1 MTRNELKAIE
11 ARVAD
16 GFTHVGD
23 NRILLARITELEA
36 ENKRILGSHDAYAD
50 KYEDELLD
58 RKSAE
63 ALADDLENQ
72 IAELTLGMDDA
83 EAALERALADG
94 AAMRAA
100 LEKAAVLD
108 VGRPIPRGGYEA
120 ALVEGI
126 VRGQDEARD
135 YVKAIVAKALTD
147 HPGDKLLAELAD
159 LRDAEDELAAWQ
171 KRCGAPLP
179 PATPPEKE

>member
-1 MTRNELKAIE
+1 MTNDKLKAIE

-63 ALADDLENQ
+63 LTLRMDEAEELRKMGVEPPTKALA
-72 IAELTLGMDDA
+72 LTARARQVISGDGSRIMDVVK
-83 EAALERALADG
+83 AALEWRNDPVRVTGLEDAKRLDPPTRRERELLEALDRLDG
-94 AAMRAA
+94 K
-100 LEKAAVLD
+100 E
-108 VGRPIPRGGYEA
+108 P
-120 ALVEGI
+120 
-126 VRGQDEARD
+126 
-135 YVKAIVAKALTD
+135 
-147 HPGDKLLAELAD
+147 
-159 LRDAEDELAAWQ
+159 
-171 KRCGAPLP
+171 AP
-179 PATPPEKE
+179 

>member
-1 MTRNELKAIE
+1 MTRDELKAIE
-11 ARVAD
+11 ERVAD

-72 IAELTLGMDDA
+72 IAELTLRMDEA
-83 EAALERALADG
+83 EELRKMGVEPPTKALALTARARQVISGDG
-94 AAMRAA
+94 SRIMDVV
-100 LEKAAVLD
+100 KAVLEWRND
-108 VGRPIPRGGYEA
+108 PVRVTGLEDAKRLDPPTRRERELLEA
-120 ALVEGI
+120 LDRLDGKE
-126 VRGQDEARD
+126 
-135 YVKAIVAKALTD
+135 
-147 HPGDKLLAELAD
+147 P
-159 LRDAEDELAAWQ
+159 
-171 KRCGAPLP
+171 
-179 PATPPEKE
+179 TP

>member
-1 MTRNELKAIE
+1 MIDRPTKEWCMKAAELE
-11 ARVAD
+11 RGEDPTTGAD
-16 GFTHVGD
+16 PEQVIAHQSESLSLCT
-23 NRILLARITELEA
+23 ARITEL
-36 ENKRILGSHDAYAD
+36 
-50 KYEDELLD
+50 
-58 RKSAE
+58 
-63 ALADDLENQ
+63 
-72 IAELTLGMDDA
+72 

-135 YVKAIVAKALTD
+135 YVKAIVAKALTE
-147 HPGDKLLAELAD
+147 HPGDGSRIMDVVRRNLEAIQIRCREGDKHSDWLPIIDRLATEALD
-159 LRDAEDELAAWQ
+159 NLDRSE
-171 KRCGAPLP
+171 GG
-179 PATPPEKE
+179 

>member
-1 MTRNELKAIE
+1 MTNDKLKAIE

-83 EAALERALADG
+83 EAAL
-94 AAMRAA
+94 
-100 LEKAAVLD
+100 
-108 VGRPIPRGGYEA
+108 
-120 ALVEGI
+120 
-126 VRGQDEARD
+126 
-135 YVKAIVAKALTD
+135 
-147 HPGDKLLAELAD
+147 AD
-159 LRDAEDELAAWQ
+159 LRERKDGAYEERNRVVAALARLFPSGVTKTDIPGWDAEWHGCVYIDTPAGQLSWHFHDSQARLFESLPAYEGEWDGHTTEEKYERLAALDG
-171 KRCGAPLP
+171 KEP
-179 PATPPEKE
+179 TP